1 MTEKSVFREAWSPE
15 LMSQSF
21 PVSCFW
27 CRGFV
32 LHWKWN
38 LTLLAHQNTGKE
50 NRYRKIVLLHLSAHW
65 GDLIEQIKKICHIH
79 FKRHAYANSLHCGLQ
94 QFTPMSWFEII
105 KIVSIQFLHV
115 DLAKQVSI
123 IFKTCCSCLCKV
135 NMLQWERKHPQNT
148 SFHKHLWHSFFI
160 SSIYFFCLYV
170 SCVFGVTTMFKVLI
184 VFFVFLFDRKSQKR
198 STRLRWHMRK
208 LQ

>member
-1 MTEKSVFREAWSPE
+1 MKTTSFNSKASSKGIHTYKFTGPQITTNPE
-15 LMSQSF
+15 TIDTWHIDYSSSF
-21 PVSCFW
+21 P
-27 CRGFV
+27 
-32 LHWKWN
+32 
-38 LTLLAHQNTGKE
+38 T
-50 NRYRKIVLLHLSAHW
+50 
-65 GDLIEQIKKICHIH
+65 
-79 FKRHAYANSLHCGLQ
+79 
-94 QFTPMSWFEII
+94 SWFEII

-135 NMLQWERKHPQNT
+135 NMLQWERKHLQNT

-170 SCVFGVTTMFKVLI
+170 SCVFGVTTMLKVLI
-184 VFFVFLFDRKSQKR
+184 GFFVFLLDRKSQKR